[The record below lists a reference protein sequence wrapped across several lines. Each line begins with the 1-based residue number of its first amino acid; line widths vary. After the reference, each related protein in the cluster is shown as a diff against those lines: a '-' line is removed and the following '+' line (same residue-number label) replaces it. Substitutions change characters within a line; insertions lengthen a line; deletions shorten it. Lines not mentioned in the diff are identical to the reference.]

1 MEVLQTDH
9 GDIMKERKIAK
20 IFAPETTSDG
30 AGVTLKRSI
39 GSRSL
44 SGLDPFLLFDH
55 FGSSNPDEYIAG
67 FPMHPHRGIET
78 VTYMLNGSI
87 KHRDS
92 SGNEGVISEGDV
104 QWMTAGSG
112 IMHEEMPQM
121 REGKMGGFQLWV
133 NLPAKNKMMKPRY
146 QEFKREEIPLV
157 ALENGTVVRVVAGN
171 VFGTKGVVSDI
182 EADPTYIDVTIPANE
197 SYEQV
202 IPSGH
207 AVFAYIFEGSGNFSP
222 RNDGNLINGLNLVVF
237 EDGEIVKINAG
248 ADGVRFLLISGA
260 PINEPVARYGPFVM
274 NTREEIQEALKDL
287 QQGTFVKSYE

>member
-1 MEVLQTDH
+1 
-9 GDIMKERKIAK
+9 MKARKIAR
-20 IFAPETTSDG
+20 ILEPETTSDG
-30 AGVTLKRSI
+30 AGVTLKRAI
-39 GSRSL
+39 GSHSL
-44 SGLDPFLLFDH
+44 SDLDPFLLFDH

-157 ALENGTVVRVVAGN
+157 TLENGTVVRVVAGN

-182 EADPTYIDVTIPANE
+182 EADPTYLDVTIPANG
-197 SYEQV
+197 SYEQA
-202 IPSGH
+202 IASGH
-207 AVFAYIFEGSGNFSP
+207 AVFAYIFEGSGSFSP
-222 RNDGNLINGLNLVVF
+222 GNDENLIDGLKLVVF
-237 EDGEIVKINAG
+237 EDGEIVKISAG
-248 ADGVRFLLISGA
+248 VDGVRFLLISGA
-260 PINEPVARYGPFVM
+260 PINEAVARYGPFVM
-274 NTREEIQEALKDL
+274 NRREEIQEALKDL